1 MHMISK
7 SLIDQYADQAYE
19 LYGGA
24 EKPNKAAKGP
34 SKNTYPDV
42 KGMDD
47 KRGRRAARASKRG
60 ME

>member
-24 EKPNKAAKGP
+24 EKPHKALREP
-34 SKNTYPDV
+34 SKNTYPNV

-47 KRGRRAARASKRG
+47 KRGRRATRAAKRG